1 MQTGD
6 IRAATERILK
16 LRNYPRKQT
25 YVLAALE
32 DLQAHFGSLP
42 KEALLATLQYFD
54 QEFDVDN
61 ELSTLFHT
69 HPDDSSALKICT
81 GPLCNRAGSIEMIAT
96 LEADENIAIEKSHCL
111 GGCSRAPVA
120 VINHETIFSATTDII
135 RLHLNSN
142 PSISKD

>member
-42 KEALLATLQYFD
+42 EEAVVIVLQYFD
-54 QEFDVDN
+54 QKFNVDN
-61 ELSTLFHT
+61 ELSDLFHA
-69 HPDDSSALKICT
+69 HPDNPYAVKVCT
-81 GPLCNRAGSIEMIAT
+81 GPLCCKAGSVEMISR
-96 LEADENIAIEKSHCL
+96 LEATADITIKKSHCL
-111 GGCSRAPVA
+111 GSCSQAPVA
-120 VINHETIFSATTDII
+120 MVNQETVFNATTDKIVNQ
-135 RLHLNSN
+135 LH
-142 PSISKD
+142 SIHLD